1 MLQCRMAS
9 VSATKGIHA
18 ADRGESAIVT
28 KVSLSGI
35 VKGLSGLIAAAALS
49 ILSGPAA
56 AATVVYYNLFNLE
69 GESSLSAAFVTY
81 ASLADM
87 LNDENRIGSFT
98 ADGNTPF
105 GANIVGTGAFVVADT
120 PHPVSLPATSWL
132 VALGLS
138 VIASARPRRRHAGS
152 RSGPAG

>member
-1 MLQCRMAS
+1 M
-9 VSATKGIHA
+9 
-18 ADRGESAIVT
+18 
-28 KVSLSGI
+28 
-35 VKGLSGLIAAAALS
+35 
-49 ILSGPAA
+49 
-56 AATVVYYNLFNLE
+56 
-69 GESSLSAAFVTY
+69 TY

-87 LNDENRIGSFT
+87 LNDENRTGSFT
-98 ADGNTPF
+98 ADGNAPF

-120 PHPVSLPATSWL
+120 PHPVPLPATSWL